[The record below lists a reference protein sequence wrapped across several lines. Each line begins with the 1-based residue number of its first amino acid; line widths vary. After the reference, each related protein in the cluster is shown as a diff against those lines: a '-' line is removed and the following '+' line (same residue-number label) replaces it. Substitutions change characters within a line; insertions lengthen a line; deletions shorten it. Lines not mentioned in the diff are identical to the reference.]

1 MPKPIWQGPIQIIW
15 FMTVRNYI
23 FDRCWIHFHSL
34 IPSCNI
40 ALPALTPPPIQ
51 EEDGSAYDVDALL
64 KGIDEQFD
72 RANAL
77 INSLASINQ
86 DFNKITTVIDGLQ
99 RRVDEIIEKVKT
111 IDIQAKLSEES
122 KIELDNYH
130 KNYKE
135 RLEQQLSDHAI
146 QIDELINNY
155 QIKHEV
161 LLETYLISI
170 NYYCETR
177 PRFLK

>member
-1 MPKPIWQGPIQIIW
+1 MKK
-15 FMTVRNYI
+15 FKN
-23 FDRCWIHFHSL
+23 S
-34 IPSCNI
+34 
-40 ALPALTPPPIQ
+40 ALTPPPIQ

-161 LLETYLISI
+161 LLETYLKKFDNKKGVWISI
-170 NYYCETR
+170 KIFWLIFILIGLLLSSTVW
-177 PRFLK
+177 FIGQTLTK